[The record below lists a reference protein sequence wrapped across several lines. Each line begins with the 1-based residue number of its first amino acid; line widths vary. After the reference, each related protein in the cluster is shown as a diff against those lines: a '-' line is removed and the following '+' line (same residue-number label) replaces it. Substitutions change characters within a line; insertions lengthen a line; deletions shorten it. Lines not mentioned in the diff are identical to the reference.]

1 MKPIKLIISAIGP
14 YADEPLEIDF
24 SQFSGKGLF
33 LISGDTGAG
42 KTTIF
47 DAICFALYGET
58 SGHYRD
64 TKNLRSQYAAPG
76 TKSYVDFYFT
86 HQGEEYRIYR
96 QPGYLRA
103 KQRGEG
109 LIEEKEKAV
118 FYCGAETPQEGKTQ
132 VDRRIKEL
140 LSISFEQFKQIAM
153 IAQGEF
159 WELLN
164 ASTQERT
171 EILRTIFMTER
182 YQRLEQKLRERRN
195 AGLNEKKRLEN
206 SVVQYFNEAAAGPKS
221 QLAEDLQKLQEQT
234 AASGGALDLAAM
246 LDLLAALLAEDE
258 AENVLVQA
266 DLQAANQLLDE
277 RKKAL
282 IEAQANNRLL
292 ARLAEH
298 QERQRQLAAQG
309 PAMEGQAQLLQRQ
322 KAARREVQPVF
333 QRWQEAQALAAK
345 TEADI
350 EKQKQA
356 VAQAE
361 AAQRQSAAVLT
372 PEQLQ
377 QAPVQ
382 LAEWQS
388 QGRRLADLAADVKK
402 LLSEVWPGYDKE
414 KIKLQNKQND
424 FAAARREYERLEQQ
438 YQQQERILESCR
450 AGILAQT
457 LVAGQ
462 PCPVCGSTQHPS
474 PARLPAEAVTEADL
488 KQSKAALERAQQ
500 TKDKLL
506 REAENAK
513 GVLHKQAEQLREKAL
528 QCLAAANEQAAVA
541 LPAGEVEGSD
551 LPPLLQQAQAGLA
564 AQIEKNQQE
573 QRALGQKCLAY
584 IEAARLKGGQTARP
598 AGVKQA
604 IELAQ
609 QAAAALQGSKA
620 ELAGSLKTLRENLNK
635 QQVEAEKLQGNFVV
649 VLQEK
654 GFADEAEFK
663 SLLATEEEIGQTEKT
678 LNQYHQAV
686 QTNKEQL
693 AQSTEDAKGR
703 VLVDEAALQQQ
714 VQAQAQLAADL
725 QTESNLLQTRLT
737 QNGRLQQNIAAQKEP
752 LAAACQES
760 QLCSQLYNLISG
772 NISEKNKITFE
783 QYIQAA
789 GFDNIIAAAN
799 RRLLPM
805 SDGQFELFRVQEA
818 GNKRSKASL
827 DLEVQDNFTG
837 QRRPVGNL
845 SGGESFKASLSL
857 ALGLSDT
864 VSGDLGGVQM
874 DVLFVD
880 EGFGTLDRKSIE
892 NALDILL
899 SLSGANKLVGIIS
912 HREEL
917 VENIPQ
923 QIRVRKSKNGSSIEI
938 DTGF

>member
-47 DAICFALYGET
+47 DAICFALYGEA

-76 TKSYVDFYFT
+76 TKSYVDFYFS

-234 AASGGALDLAAM
+234 AASGGAWDLAAM

-258 AENVLVQA
+258 AENTLVQA
-266 DLQAANQLLDE
+266 DLQAANKLLDE

-282 IEAQANNRLL
+282 IEAQTNNRLL
-292 ARLAEH
+292 DRLAEH

-309 PAMEGQAQLLQRQ
+309 PTMEGQAQLLQRQ

-333 QRWQEAQALAAK
+333 QRWQEAQAQAAK
-345 TEADI
+345 TAAAI
-350 EKQKQA
+350 ERQSQA
-356 VAQAE
+356 LAQAE
-361 AAQRQSAAVLT
+361 AALQRAAAVLT

-382 LAEWQS
+382 LAKSQQQQKEWERVA
-388 QGRRLADLAADVKK
+388 GELNRLLHQVITAYNEDVEEWRKK
-402 LLSEVWPGYDKE
+402 Q
-414 KIKLQNKQND
+414 QN
-424 FAAARREYERLEQQ
+424 FEAARDRYNQLDGEYK
-438 YQQQERILESCR
+438 QQEQILENCR

-457 LVAGQ
+457 LAEGQ
-462 PCPVCGSTQHPS
+462 PCPVCGSTNHPR
-474 PARLPAEAVTEADL
+474 PAQLPAEAVTEADL
-488 KQSKAALERAQQ
+488 KESKAALERARQA
-500 TKDKLL
+500 KDDLL
-506 REAENAK
+506 KEVEKAK
-513 GVLHKQAEQLREKAL
+513 GVLQKQGEQLKQQVLKAL
-528 QCLAAANEQAAVA
+528 AEAGQPQTEETAK
-541 LPAGEVEGSD
+541 GEV
-551 LPPLLQQAQAGLA
+551 LTAQLQQA
-564 AQIEKNQQE
+564 AQDIDGKIKDEKRK
-573 QRALGQKCLAY
+573 QRELGQKCLAY
-584 IEAARLKGGQTARP
+584 IEATLPQNAARP
-598 AGVKQA
+598 GSVKQA

-609 QAAAALQGSKA
+609 QAAAEVQRLQSTA
-620 ELAGSLKTLRENLNK
+620 AGSLETLRQSLRE
-635 QQVEAEKLQGNFVV
+635 QQTGVEACQAEFTA

-654 GFADEAEFK
+654 GFADEAQFK
-663 SLLATEEEIGQTEKT
+663 SLLATEEEISQTEER
-678 LNQYHQAV
+678 LNQYRQAV

-693 AQSTEDAKGR
+693 AQATEDAAGKTR
-703 VLVDEAALQQQ
+703 QDEAALQQQ
-714 VQAQAQLAADL
+714 VQAQARLVADL

>member
-76 TKSYVDFYFT
+76 TKSYVDFYFS

-118 FYCGAETPQEGKTQ
+118 LYCGAETPQEGKTQ

-206 SVVQYFNEAAAGPKS
+206 SVVQYFNEVAAGPKS

-234 AASGGALDLAAM
+234 AASGGAWDLAAM

-258 AENVLVQA
+258 AENALVQA
-266 DLQAANQLLDE
+266 DLQAANKLLDE

-282 IEAQANNRLL
+282 IEAQTNNRLL
-292 ARLAEH
+292 DRLAEH
-298 QERQRQLAAQG
+298 QKRQRQLAAQG
-309 PAMEGQAQLLQRQ
+309 PTMEGQAQLLQRQ

-333 QRWQEAQALAAK
+333 QRWQEAQAQAAK
-345 TEADI
+345 TAAAI
-350 EKQKQA
+350 ERQSQA
-356 VAQAE
+356 LAQAE
-361 AAQRQSAAVLT
+361 AALQRAAAVLT
-372 PEQLQ
+372 LEQLQ

-382 LAEWQS
+382 LAKSQQQQKEWERVA
-388 QGRRLADLAADVKK
+388 GENRLLHQVIKAYNEDVEEWRKK
-402 LLSEVWPGYDKE
+402 Q
-414 KIKLQNKQND
+414 QN
-424 FAAARREYERLEQQ
+424 FEAARDRYNQLDGEYK
-438 YQQQERILESCR
+438 QQEQILENCR

-457 LVAGQ
+457 LAEGQ
-462 PCPVCGSTQHPS
+462 PCPVCGSTNHPR
-474 PARLPAEAVTEADL
+474 PAQLPAEAVTEADL
-488 KQSKAALERAQQ
+488 KQSKAALERARQA
-500 TKDKLL
+500 KDDLL
-506 REAENAK
+506 KEVENAK
-513 GVLHKQAEQLREKAL
+513 GVLQTQGEQLKQQVLKAL
-528 QCLAAANEQAAVA
+528 AEAGQPQTEETAK
-541 LPAGEVEGSD
+541 GEV
-551 LPPLLQQAQAGLA
+551 LTAQLQQAARNIDTKIQD
-564 AQIEKNQQE
+564 EKQKQQK
-573 QRALGQKCLAY
+573 LGQKCLAY
-584 IEAARLKGGQTARP
+584 IEAARLEKPLARP
-598 AGVKQA
+598 ASVKQA
-604 IELAQ
+604 IAQAQ
-609 QAAAALQGSKA
+609 QAAEAVQRLQSTA
-620 ELAGSLKTLRENLNK
+620 AGSLETLRQSLRE
-635 QQVEAEKLQGNFVV
+635 QQTGVEACQAEFAA

-654 GFADEAEFK
+654 GFADEAQFK
-663 SLLATEEEIGQTEKT
+663 SLLATEEEISQTEET

-693 AQSTEDAKGR
+693 AQSTEDAAGKTR
-703 VLVDEAALQQQ
+703 QDEAALQQQ
-714 VQAQAQLAADL
+714 VQAQAQLVADL

>member
-118 FYCGAETPQEGKTQ
+118 LYCGAETPQEGKTQ

-234 AASGGALDLAAM
+234 AASGGAWDLAAM

-282 IEAQANNRLL
+282 IEAQTNNRLL
-292 ARLAEH
+292 TRLAEH

-309 PAMEGQAQLLQRQ
+309 PTMEAQAQLLQRQ

-333 QRWQEAQALAAK
+333 QRWQEAQAQASKTAA
-345 TEADI
+345 AI
-350 EKQKQA
+350 ERQSQA
-356 VAQAE
+356 LAQAE
-361 AAQRQSAAVLT
+361 AALQRAAAVLT
-372 PEQLQ
+372 LEQLQ

-382 LAEWQS
+382 LAKSQQQQKEWERVA
-388 QGRRLADLAADVKK
+388 GENRLLHQVIKAYNEDVEEWRKK
-402 LLSEVWPGYDKE
+402 Q
-414 KIKLQNKQND
+414 QN
-424 FAAARREYERLEQQ
+424 FEAARDRYNQLDGEYK
-438 YQQQERILESCR
+438 QQEQILENCR

-457 LVAGQ
+457 LAEGQ
-462 PCPVCGSTQHPS
+462 PCPVCGSTNHPR
-474 PARLPAEAVTEADL
+474 PAQLPAEAVTEADL
-488 KQSKAALERAQQ
+488 KQSKAALEQARQA
-500 TKDKLL
+500 KDDLL
-506 REAENAK
+506 NEVENAK
-513 GVLHKQAEQLREKAL
+513 GGLQTQGEQLKQQVLKAL
-528 QCLAAANEQAAVA
+528 AEAGQPQIEETAK
-541 LPAGEVEGSD
+541 GEV
-551 LPPLLQQAQAGLA
+551 LTAQLQQA
-564 AQIEKNQQE
+564 AQDIDGKIKDEKRK
-573 QRALGQKCLAY
+573 QRELGQKCLAY
-584 IEAARLKGGQTARP
+584 IEATLPQNAARP
-598 AGVKQA
+598 GSVKQA

-609 QAAAALQGSKA
+609 QAAAEVQRLQSTA
-620 ELAGSLKTLRENLNK
+620 AGSLETLRQSLRE
-635 QQVEAEKLQGNFVV
+635 QQTGVETCQAEFAA

-663 SLLATEEEIGQTEKT
+663 SLLATEEEISQTEET

-693 AQSTEDAKGR
+693 AQATEDAAGKTR
-703 VLVDEAALQQQ
+703 QDEAALQQQ

-725 QTESNLLQTRLT
+725 QTESNLLQTRLN

-864 VSGDLGGVQM
+864 VAGDLGGVQM

>member
-76 TKSYVDFYFT
+76 TKSYVDFYFS

-118 FYCGAETPQEGKTQ
+118 LYCGAETPQEGKTQ

-234 AASGGALDLAAM
+234 AASGGAWDLAAM

-258 AENVLVQA
+258 AENTLVQA
-266 DLQAANQLLDE
+266 DLQAANKLLDE
-277 RKKAL
+277 HKKAL
-282 IEAQANNRLL
+282 NDAQTNNKLLDRLDEHQK
-292 ARLAEH
+292 RQRWLAE
-298 QERQRQLAAQG
+298 QG
-309 PAMEGQAQLLQRQ
+309 PAMDGQAQLLQRQ
-322 KAARREVQPVF
+322 KAARREVQPTF
-333 QRWQEAQALAAK
+333 AGWQQAQAQAGQTA
-345 TEADI
+345 EDI
-350 EKQKQA
+350 EQQGRDSAQLEA
-356 VAQAE
+356 VQEQAE
-361 AAQRQSAAVLT
+361 AILK
-372 PEQLQ
+372 PGKLQ
-377 QAPVQ
+377 QASTWLVESQ
-382 LAEWQS
+382 KQQEEWEHVA
-388 QGRRLADLAADVKK
+388 GDLNK
-402 LLSEVWPGYDKE
+402 LLKQDISDYNIAKGDLE
-414 KIKLQNKQND
+414 KKQREFEKAQGEYNKLD
-424 FAAARREYERLEQQ
+424 EEYKRQEQ
-438 YQQQERILESCR
+438 ILENCR

-457 LVAGQ
+457 LAAGQ
-462 PCPVCGSTQHPS
+462 PCPVCGSTQHPR
-474 PARLPAEAVTEADL
+474 PAQLPAEAVTEADL
-488 KQSKAALERAQQ
+488 KQSKAALELARQA
-500 TKDKLL
+500 KDNLL
-506 REAENAK
+506 TAAENAK
-513 GVLHKQAEQLREKAL
+513 GILQKQGEQLKKNVIKAL
-528 QCLAAANEQAAVA
+528 AE
-541 LPAGEVEGSD
+541 AGQPQIEETAKGEE
-551 LPPLLQQAQAGLA
+551 LTAQLQQAVRNIDTKIQD
-564 AQIEKNQQE
+564 EKQKQQK
-573 QRALGQKCLAY
+573 LGQKCLAY
-584 IEAARLKGGQTARP
+584 IEAARLKGGQTTRP

-604 IELAQ
+604 IEQAQ
-609 QAAAALQGSKA
+609 QAAAALQSSKA

-635 QQVEAEKLQGNFVV
+635 QQVEAEKLQGKFVV

-654 GFADEAEFK
+654 GFADEEEFK
-663 SLLATEEEIGQTEKT
+663 SLLATEEEISQTEEL
-678 LNQYHQAV
+678 LNQYWQDV
-686 QTNKEQL
+686 QTNEKQL
-693 AQSTEDAKGR
+693 AQAMEDAAGKMR
-703 VLVDEAALQQQ
+703 QDEAVLQQQ
-714 VQAQAQLAADL
+714 VQAQAQLVADL

-752 LAAACQES
+752 LFAACQES

>member
-1 MKPIKLIISAIGP
+1 M
-14 YADEPLEIDF
+14 
-24 SQFSGKGLF
+24 
-33 LISGDTGAG
+33 
-42 KTTIF
+42 
-47 DAICFALYGET
+47 
-58 SGHYRD
+58 
-64 TKNLRSQYAAPG
+64 
-76 TKSYVDFYFT
+76 
-86 HQGEEYRIYR
+86 
-96 QPGYLRA
+96 
-103 KQRGEG
+103 
-109 LIEEKEKAV
+109 
-118 FYCGAETPQEGKTQ
+118 
-132 VDRRIKEL
+132 
-140 LSISFEQFKQIAM
+140 
-153 IAQGEF
+153 
-159 WELLN
+159 
-164 ASTQERT
+164 
-171 EILRTIFMTER
+171 
-182 YQRLEQKLRERRN
+182 
-195 AGLNEKKRLEN
+195 EN
-206 SVVQYFNEAAAGPKS
+206 
-221 QLAEDLQKLQEQT
+221 
-234 AASGGALDLAAM
+234 
-246 LDLLAALLAEDE
+246 
-258 AENVLVQA
+258 
-266 DLQAANQLLDE
+266 
-277 RKKAL
+277 
-282 IEAQANNRLL
+282 
-292 ARLAEH
+292 
-298 QERQRQLAAQG
+298 
-309 PAMEGQAQLLQRQ
+309 
-322 KAARREVQPVF
+322 
-333 QRWQEAQALAAK
+333 
-345 TEADI
+345 
-350 EKQKQA
+350 
-356 VAQAE
+356 
-361 AAQRQSAAVLT
+361 
-372 PEQLQ
+372 
-377 QAPVQ
+377 
-382 LAEWQS
+382 
-388 QGRRLADLAADVKK
+388 
-402 LLSEVWPGYDKE
+402 
-414 KIKLQNKQND
+414 
-424 FAAARREYERLEQQ
+424 
-438 YQQQERILESCR
+438 CR

-457 LVAGQ
+457 LAEGQ
-462 PCPVCGSTQHPS
+462 PCPVCGSTNHPR
-474 PARLPAEAVTEADL
+474 PAQLPAEAVTEADL
-488 KQSKAALERAQQ
+488 KQSKAALERARQA
-500 TKDKLL
+500 KDDLL
-506 REAENAK
+506 KEVENAK
-513 GVLHKQAEQLREKAL
+513 GVLQTQGEQLKQQVLKAL
-528 QCLAAANEQAAVA
+528 AEAGQPQTEETAK
-541 LPAGEVEGSD
+541 GEV
-551 LPPLLQQAQAGLA
+551 LTAQLQQAARNIDTKIQD
-564 AQIEKNQQE
+564 EKQKQQK
-573 QRALGQKCLAY
+573 LGQKCLAY
-584 IEAARLKGGQTARP
+584 IEAARLKGGQTARL

-663 SLLATEEEIGQTEKT
+663 SLLATEEEISQTEET

-693 AQSTEDAKGR
+693 AQATEDAAGKTR
-703 VLVDEAALQQQ
+703 QDEAALQQQ
-714 VQAQAQLAADL
+714 VQAQAQQADNL
-725 QTESNLLQTRLT
+725 QTESNLLQTRLR

-892 NALDILL
+892 NALDSLL

>member
-118 FYCGAETPQEGKTQ
+118 LYCGAETPQEGKTQ

-140 LSISFEQFKQIAM
+140 LGISFEQFKQIAM

-234 AASGGALDLAAM
+234 AASGGAWDLAAM

-258 AENVLVQA
+258 TENTLVQA

-282 IEAQANNRLL
+282 IEAQTNNRLL
-292 ARLAEH
+292 DRLDEH
-298 QERQRQLAAQG
+298 QKRQRQLAAQG
-309 PAMEGQAQLLQRQ
+309 PTMEGQAQLLQRQ

-333 QRWQEAQALAAK
+333 QRWQDAQAQAAK

-361 AAQRQSAAVLT
+361 AALQRAAAVLT
-372 PEQLQ
+372 LEQLQ

-382 LAEWQS
+382 LAKSQQQQKEWEHVA
-388 QGRRLADLAADVKK
+388 GELNRLLHQVIKAYNEDVEEWRKK
-402 LLSEVWPGYDKE
+402 Q
-414 KIKLQNKQND
+414 QN
-424 FAAARREYERLEQQ
+424 FEAARDRYNQLDGEYK
-438 YQQQERILESCR
+438 QQEQILENCR

-457 LVAGQ
+457 LAEGQ
-462 PCPVCGSTQHPS
+462 PCPVCGSTNHPR
-474 PARLPAEAVTEADL
+474 PAQLPAEAVTEADL
-488 KQSKAALERAQQ
+488 KQSKAALERARQAKDDLLKEVEKANGVLQKQGEQLKQQ
-500 TKDKLL
+500 VLKALA
-506 REAENAK
+506 EAGQPQTEETAK
-513 GVLHKQAEQLREKAL
+513 GEVLTAQ
-528 QCLAAANEQAAVA
+528 
-541 LPAGEVEGSD
+541 
-551 LPPLLQQAQAGLA
+551 LQQA
-564 AQIEKNQQE
+564 AQDIDGKIKDEKRK
-573 QRALGQKCLAY
+573 QRELGQKCLAY
-584 IEAARLKGGQTARP
+584 IEATLPQNAARP
-598 AGVKQA
+598 GSVKQA

-609 QAAAALQGSKA
+609 QAAAEVQRLQSTA
-620 ELAGSLKTLRENLNK
+620 AGSLETLRQSLRE
-635 QQVEAEKLQGNFVV
+635 QQTGVEACQAEFAA

-654 GFADEAEFK
+654 GFADEAQFK
-663 SLLATEEEIGQTEKT
+663 SLLATEEEISQTEKT

-693 AQSTEDAKGR
+693 AQSMEDAKGR

-874 DVLFVD
+874 DELFVD
-880 EGFGTLDRKSIE
+880 EGFGTLDRQSIE

>member
-234 AASGGALDLAAM
+234 AASGGAWDLAAM

-258 AENVLVQA
+258 AENTLVQA

-282 IEAQANNRLL
+282 IEAQTNNRLL
-292 ARLAEH
+292 TRLAEH

-309 PAMEGQAQLLQRQ
+309 PTMEGQAQLLQRQ

-333 QRWQEAQALAAK
+333 QRWQEAQAQAAK
-345 TEADI
+345 TAAAI
-350 EKQKQA
+350 ERQSQA
-356 VAQAE
+356 LAQAE
-361 AAQRQSAAVLT
+361 AALQRTAAVLR

-382 LAEWQS
+382 LAKSQQQQKEWERVA
-388 QGRRLADLAADVKK
+388 GENRLLHQVIKAYNQDVEEWRKK
-402 LLSEVWPGYDKE
+402 Q
-414 KIKLQNKQND
+414 QN
-424 FAAARREYERLEQQ
+424 FEAARDRYNQLDGEYK
-438 YQQQERILESCR
+438 QQEQILENCR

-457 LVAGQ
+457 LAEGQ
-462 PCPVCGSTQHPS
+462 PCPVCGSTNHPR
-474 PARLPAEAVTEADL
+474 PAQLPAEAVTEADL
-488 KQSKAALERAQQ
+488 KQSKAALERARQA
-500 TKDKLL
+500 KDDLL
-506 REAENAK
+506 KEVENAK
-513 GVLHKQAEQLREKAL
+513 GGLQTQGEQLKQQVLKAL
-528 QCLAAANEQAAVA
+528 AEAGQPQIEETAK
-541 LPAGEVEGSD
+541 GEV
-551 LPPLLQQAQAGLA
+551 LTAQLQQA
-564 AQIEKNQQE
+564 AQDIDGKIKDEKRK
-573 QRALGQKCLAY
+573 QRELGQKCLAY
-584 IEAARLKGGQTARP
+584 IEATLPQNAARP
-598 AGVKQA
+598 GSVKQA

-609 QAAAALQGSKA
+609 QAAAEVQRLQSTA
-620 ELAGSLKTLRENLNK
+620 AGSLETLRQSLRE
-635 QQVEAEKLQGNFVV
+635 QQTGVEACQAEFTA

-654 GFADEAEFK
+654 GFADEAQFK
-663 SLLATEEEIGQTEKT
+663 SLLATEEEISQTEET

-693 AQSTEDAKGR
+693 AQATEDAKGR

-772 NISEKNKITFE
+772 NISEKNKITLE

>member
-118 FYCGAETPQEGKTQ
+118 LYCGAETPQEGKTQ

-234 AASGGALDLAAM
+234 AASGGAWDLAAM

-309 PAMEGQAQLLQRQ
+309 PTMEGQAQLLQRQ

-333 QRWQEAQALAAK
+333 QRWQEAQAQAAK
-345 TEADI
+345 TAAAI
-350 EKQKQA
+350 ERQSQDLA
-356 VAQAE
+356 RAE
-361 AAQRQSAAVLT
+361 AALQRTAAVLR

-457 LVAGQ
+457 LAAGQ

-488 KQSKAALERAQQ
+488 KQSKAALERVQQ

-584 IEAARLKGGQTARP
+584 IEAARLEKPLARP
-598 AGVKQA
+598 ASVKQA
-604 IELAQ
+604 IAQAQ
-609 QAAAALQGSKA
+609 QAAEAVQRLQSTA
-620 ELAGSLKTLRENLNK
+620 AGSLETLRQSLRE
-635 QQVEAEKLQGNFVV
+635 QQTGVETCQAEFAA

-663 SLLATEEEIGQTEKT
+663 SLLATEEEISQTEET

-693 AQSTEDAKGR
+693 AQAMEDAKGR

-714 VQAQAQLAADL
+714 VQAQAQLVADL

>member
-118 FYCGAETPQEGKTQ
+118 LYCGAETPQEGKTQ

-234 AASGGALDLAAM
+234 AASGGAWDLAAM

-258 AENVLVQA
+258 AENTLVQA

-282 IEAQANNRLL
+282 IEAQTNNRLL
-292 ARLAEH
+292 TRLAEH
-298 QERQRQLAAQG
+298 QKRQQQLAAQG
-309 PAMEGQAQLLQRQ
+309 PTMEGQAQLLQRQ

-333 QRWQEAQALAAK
+333 QRWQEAQAQASKTAA
-345 TEADI
+345 AI
-350 EKQKQA
+350 ERQSQA
-356 VAQAE
+356 LAQAE
-361 AAQRQSAAVLT
+361 AALQRAAAVLT
-372 PEQLQ
+372 LEQLQ

-382 LAEWQS
+382 LAKSQQQQKEWERVA
-388 QGRRLADLAADVKK
+388 GENRLLHQVIKAYNEDVEEWRKK
-402 LLSEVWPGYDKE
+402 Q
-414 KIKLQNKQND
+414 QN
-424 FAAARREYERLEQQ
+424 FEAARDRYNQLDGEYK
-438 YQQQERILESCR
+438 QQEQILENCR

-457 LVAGQ
+457 LAEGQ
-462 PCPVCGSTQHPS
+462 PCPVCGSTNHPR
-474 PARLPAEAVTEADL
+474 PAQLPAEAVTEADL
-488 KQSKAALERAQQ
+488 KQSKAALEQARQA
-500 TKDKLL
+500 KDDLL
-506 REAENAK
+506 NEVENAK
-513 GVLHKQAEQLREKAL
+513 GGLQTQGEQLKQQVLKAL
-528 QCLAAANEQAAVA
+528 AEAGQPQIEETAK
-541 LPAGEVEGSD
+541 GEV
-551 LPPLLQQAQAGLA
+551 LTAQLQQA
-564 AQIEKNQQE
+564 AQDIDGKIKDEKRK
-573 QRALGQKCLAY
+573 QRELGQKCLAY
-584 IEAARLKGGQTARP
+584 IEATLPQNAARP
-598 AGVKQA
+598 GSVKQA

-609 QAAAALQGSKA
+609 QAAAEVQRLQSTA
-620 ELAGSLKTLRENLNK
+620 AGSLETLRQSLRE
-635 QQVEAEKLQGNFVV
+635 QQTGVETCQAEFAA

-663 SLLATEEEIGQTEKT
+663 SLLATEEEISQTEET

-693 AQSTEDAKGR
+693 AQATEDAAGKTR
-703 VLVDEAALQQQ
+703 QDEAALQQQ

-725 QTESNLLQTRLT
+725 QTESNLLQTRLN

>member
-118 FYCGAETPQEGKTQ
+118 LYCGAETPQEGKTQ

-234 AASGGALDLAAM
+234 AASGGAWDLAAM

-258 AENVLVQA
+258 AENTLVQA
-266 DLQAANQLLDE
+266 DLQAANKLLDE

-282 IEAQANNRLL
+282 IEAQTNNRLL
-292 ARLAEH
+292 TRLAEH

-309 PAMEGQAQLLQRQ
+309 PAMDGQAQLLQRQ

-333 QRWQEAQALAAK
+333 QRWQEAQAQAAK
-345 TEADI
+345 TAAAI
-350 EKQKQA
+350 ERQSQA
-356 VAQAE
+356 LAQAE
-361 AAQRQSAAVLT
+361 AALQRAAAVLT
-372 PEQLQ
+372 LEQLQ

-382 LAEWQS
+382 LAKSQQQQKEWERVA
-388 QGRRLADLAADVKK
+388 GELNRLLHQVIKAYNEDVEEWRKK
-402 LLSEVWPGYDKE
+402 Q
-414 KIKLQNKQND
+414 QN
-424 FAAARREYERLEQQ
+424 FEAARDRYNQLDGEYK
-438 YQQQERILESCR
+438 QQEQILENCR

-457 LVAGQ
+457 LAEGQ
-462 PCPVCGSTQHPS
+462 PCPVCGSTNHPR
-474 PARLPAEAVTEADL
+474 PAQLPAEAVTEADL
-488 KQSKAALERAQQ
+488 KQSKAELERARQA
-500 TKDKLL
+500 KDDLL
-506 REAENAK
+506 NEVEKAK
-513 GVLHKQAEQLREKAL
+513 GGLQTQGEQLKQQVLKAL
-528 QCLAAANEQAAVA
+528 AEAGQPQTEETAK
-541 LPAGEVEGSD
+541 GEV
-551 LPPLLQQAQAGLA
+551 LTAQLQQA
-564 AQIEKNQQE
+564 AQDIDGKIKDEKRK
-573 QRALGQKCLAY
+573 QRELGQKCLAY
-584 IEAARLKGGQTARP
+584 IEATLPQKAARP
-598 AGVKQA
+598 DSVKQA

-609 QAAAALQGSKA
+609 QAAAEVQRLQSTA
-620 ELAGSLKTLRENLNK
+620 AGSLETLRQSLRE
-635 QQVEAEKLQGNFVV
+635 QQTGVETCQAEFAA

-654 GFADEAEFK
+654 GFADEAQFK
-663 SLLATEEEIGQTEKT
+663 SLLATEEEISQTEET

>member
-234 AASGGALDLAAM
+234 AASGGAWDLAAM

-258 AENVLVQA
+258 AENALVRA

-333 QRWQEAQALAAK
+333 QRLQEALVQAAK
-345 TEADI
+345 TAAAI
-350 EKQKQA
+350 ERQSQA
-356 VAQAE
+356 LAQAE
-361 AAQRQSAAVLT
+361 AALQRAAAVLT

-382 LAEWQS
+382 LAKSQQQQKEWEHVA
-388 QGRRLADLAADVKK
+388 GELNRLLHQVIKAYNEDVEEWRKK
-402 LLSEVWPGYDKE
+402 Q
-414 KIKLQNKQND
+414 QN
-424 FAAARREYERLEQQ
+424 FEAARDRYNQLDGEYK
-438 YQQQERILESCR
+438 QQEQILENCR

-457 LVAGQ
+457 LAEGQ
-462 PCPVCGSTQHPS
+462 PCPVCGSTNHPR
-474 PARLPAEAVTEADL
+474 PAQLPAEAVTEADL
-488 KQSKAALERAQQ
+488 KQSKAALERARQA
-500 TKDKLL
+500 KDDLL
-506 REAENAK
+506 KEVEKAK
-513 GVLHKQAEQLREKAL
+513 GVLQKQGEQLKQQVLKAL
-528 QCLAAANEQAAVA
+528 AEAGQPQTEETAK
-541 LPAGEVEGSD
+541 GEV
-551 LPPLLQQAQAGLA
+551 LTAQLQQA
-564 AQIEKNQQE
+564 AQDIDGKIKDEKRK
-573 QRALGQKCLAY
+573 QRELGQKCLAY
-584 IEAARLKGGQTARP
+584 IEATLPQNAARP
-598 AGVKQA
+598 GSVKQA

-609 QAAAALQGSKA
+609 QAAAEVQRLQSTA
-620 ELAGSLKTLRENLNK
+620 AGSLETLRQSLRE
-635 QQVEAEKLQGNFVV
+635 QQTGVEACQAEFAA

-654 GFADEAEFK
+654 GFADEAQFK
-663 SLLATEEEIGQTEKT
+663 SLLATEEEISQTEET

-693 AQSTEDAKGR
+693 AQSMEDAKGR

-714 VQAQAQLAADL
+714 VQAQAQLVADL

>member
-118 FYCGAETPQEGKTQ
+118 LYCGAETPQEGKTQ

-234 AASGGALDLAAM
+234 AASGGAWDLAAM

-258 AENVLVQA
+258 AENTLVQA

-292 ARLAEH
+292 ARLDEH

-309 PAMEGQAQLLQRQ
+309 PTMEAQAQLLQRQ

-333 QRWQEAQALAAK
+333 QRWQEAQAQAAK
-345 TEADI
+345 TAAAI
-350 EKQKQA
+350 ERQSQDLA
-356 VAQAE
+356 RAE
-361 AAQRQSAAVLT
+361 AALQRAAAVLT
-372 PEQLQ
+372 LEQLQ

-382 LAEWQS
+382 LAEYQKERKDL
-388 QGRRLADLAADVKK
+388 QQLAAEVANLLEVAWPAYDQEKDK
-402 LLSEVWPGYDKE
+402 L
-414 KIKLQNKQND
+414 KQKQ
-424 FAAARREYERLEQQ
+424 AAYLDGRLEYERLEEQ
-438 YQQQERILESCR
+438 YKQREQILESCR

-457 LVAGQ
+457 LAEGQ
-462 PCPVCGSTQHPS
+462 PCPVCGSTNHPR
-474 PARLPAEAVTEADL
+474 PAQLPAEAVTEADL
-488 KQSKAALERAQQ
+488 KQSKAELERARQA
-500 TKDKLL
+500 KDDLL
-506 REAENAK
+506 KEVEKAK
-513 GVLHKQAEQLREKAL
+513 GVLQKQAEQLREKAL

-584 IEAARLKGGQTARP
+584 IEAARLEKPLARP
-598 AGVKQA
+598 ASVKQA

-609 QAAAALQGSKA
+609 QAAAEVQRLQSTA
-620 ELAGSLKTLRENLNK
+620 AGSLETLRQSLRE
-635 QQVEAEKLQGNFVV
+635 QQTGVEACQAEFAA

-654 GFADEAEFK
+654 GFADEAQFK
-663 SLLATEEEIGQTEKT
+663 SLLATEEEISQTEET

-693 AQSTEDAKGR
+693 AQATEDAKGR

-772 NISEKNKITFE
+772 NISEKNKITLE

>member
-118 FYCGAETPQEGKTQ
+118 LYCGAETPQEGKTQ

-234 AASGGALDLAAM
+234 AASGGAWDLAAM

-258 AENVLVQA
+258 AENTLVQA

-282 IEAQANNRLL
+282 IEAQTNNRLL
-292 ARLAEH
+292 TRLAEH

-309 PAMEGQAQLLQRQ
+309 PTMEAQAQLLQRQ

-333 QRWQEAQALAAK
+333 QRWQDAQAQAAK

-513 GVLHKQAEQLREKAL
+513 GVLQKQAEQLREKAL
-528 QCLAAANEQAAVA
+528 QCLAVAGELAAIA

-584 IEAARLKGGQTARP
+584 IEAARLEKPLARP
-598 AGVKQA
+598 GSVKQA

-609 QAAAALQGSKA
+609 QAAAEVQRLQSTA
-620 ELAGSLKTLRENLNK
+620 AGSLETLRQSLRE
-635 QQVEAEKLQGNFVV
+635 QQTGVEACQAEFTA

-654 GFADEAEFK
+654 GFADEAQFK
-663 SLLATEEEIGQTEKT
+663 SLLATEEEISQTEER
-678 LNQYHQAV
+678 LNQYRQAV

-693 AQSTEDAKGR
+693 AQATEDAAGKTR
-703 VLVDEAALQQQ
+703 QDEAALQQQ
-714 VQAQAQLAADL
+714 VQAQARLVADL

-752 LAAACQES
+752 LVAACQES

-864 VSGDLGGVQM
+864 VAGDLGGVQM

>member
-118 FYCGAETPQEGKTQ
+118 LYCGAETPQEGKTQ

-234 AASGGALDLAAM
+234 AASGGAWDLAAM

-258 AENVLVQA
+258 AENALVRA

-282 IEAQANNRLL
+282 IEAQTNNRLL
-292 ARLAEH
+292 DRLAEH

-333 QRWQEAQALAAK
+333 QRWQEARAQAAK
-345 TEADI
+345 TAAAI
-350 EKQKQA
+350 ERQSQA
-356 VAQAE
+356 LAQAE
-361 AAQRQSAAVLT
+361 AALQRAAAVLT
-372 PEQLQ
+372 LEQLQ
-377 QAPVQ
+377 QTPVRLAEYQKEQDGLQQ
-382 LAEWQS
+382 LAAE
-388 QGRRLADLAADVKK
+388 VEK
-402 LLSEVWPGYDKE
+402 LLKVEWPGYE
-414 KIKLQNKQND
+414 AEEIKLQRKQSAYLD
-424 FAAARREYERLEQQ
+424 GRREYEQLEQQ
-438 YQQQERILESCR
+438 YKQQEQILESCR

-457 LVAGQ
+457 LLEGQ
-462 PCPVCGSTQHPS
+462 PCPVCGSTNHPR
-474 PARLPAEAVTEADL
+474 PAQLPAEAVTEADL
-488 KQSKAALERAQQ
+488 KQSKAALKRALQA
-500 TKDKLL
+500 KDKLL
-506 REAENAK
+506 REVENAR
-513 GVLHKQAEQLREKAL
+513 GVLQKQDEQQREKAL
-528 QCLAAANEQAAVA
+528 QCLVAVN
-541 LPAGEVEGSD
+541 LLVGEVD
-551 LPPLLQQAQAGLA
+551 RQALQLLLQQAQAGLA
-564 AQIEKNQQE
+564 AQVDASRQK
-573 QRALGQKCLAY
+573 QRELGQKCLAY
-584 IEAARLKGGQTARP
+584 IEAARLEKPLARP
-598 AGVKQA
+598 ASVKQA

-654 GFADEAEFK
+654 GFADEEEFK
-663 SLLATEEEIGQTEKT
+663 SLLATEEEISQTEET

-693 AQSTEDAKGR
+693 AQATEDAAGKTR
-703 VLVDEAALQQQ
+703 QDEAALQQQ
-714 VQAQAQLAADL
+714 VQAQARLVADL

>member
-76 TKSYVDFYFT
+76 TKSYVDFYFS

-118 FYCGAETPQEGKTQ
+118 LYCGAETPQEGKTQ

-234 AASGGALDLAAM
+234 AASGGAWDLAAM

-258 AENVLVQA
+258 AENTLVQA
-266 DLQAANQLLDE
+266 DLQAANKLLDE
-277 RKKAL
+277 HKKAL
-282 IEAQANNRLL
+282 NDAQTNNKLLDRLDEHQK
-292 ARLAEH
+292 RQRWLAE
-298 QERQRQLAAQG
+298 QG
-309 PAMEGQAQLLQRQ
+309 PAMDGQAQLLQRQ
-322 KAARREVQPVF
+322 KAARREVQPTF
-333 QRWQEAQALAAK
+333 AGWQQAQAQAGQTA
-345 TEADI
+345 EDI
-350 EKQKQA
+350 EQQGRDLAQLEA
-356 VAQAE
+356 VQEQAE
-361 AAQRQSAAVLT
+361 AILK
-372 PEQLQ
+372 PGKLQ
-377 QAPVQ
+377 QASTWLVESQ
-382 LAEWQS
+382 KQQEEWEHVA
-388 QGRRLADLAADVKK
+388 GDLNK
-402 LLSEVWPGYDKE
+402 LLKQDISDYNIAKGDLE
-414 KIKLQNKQND
+414 KKQREFEKAQGEYNKLD
-424 FAAARREYERLEQQ
+424 EEYKRQEQ
-438 YQQQERILESCR
+438 ILENCR

-457 LVAGQ
+457 LAAGQ
-462 PCPVCGSTQHPS
+462 PCPVCGSTQHPR
-474 PARLPAEAVTEADL
+474 PAQLPAAAVTEADL
-488 KQSKAALERAQQ
+488 KQSKAALELARQA
-500 TKDKLL
+500 KDNLL
-506 REAENAK
+506 TAAENAK
-513 GVLHKQAEQLREKAL
+513 GILQKQGEQLKKNVIKAL
-528 QCLAAANEQAAVA
+528 AE
-541 LPAGEVEGSD
+541 AGQPQIEETAKGEE
-551 LPPLLQQAQAGLA
+551 LTAQLQQAVRNIDTKIQD
-564 AQIEKNQQE
+564 EKQKQQK
-573 QRALGQKCLAY
+573 LGQKCLAY
-584 IEAARLKGGQTARP
+584 IEAARLKGGQTTRP

-604 IELAQ
+604 IEQAQ
-609 QAAAALQGSKA
+609 QAAAALQSSKA

-635 QQVEAEKLQGNFVV
+635 QQVEAEKLQGKFVV

-654 GFADEAEFK
+654 GFADEEEFK
-663 SLLATEEEIGQTEKT
+663 SLLATEEEISQTEEL
-678 LNQYHQAV
+678 LNQYWQDV
-686 QTNKEQL
+686 QTNEKQL
-693 AQSTEDAKGR
+693 AQAMEDAAGKMR
-703 VLVDEAALQQQ
+703 QDEAVLQQQ
-714 VQAQAQLAADL
+714 VQAQAQLVADL

-752 LAAACQES
+752 LFAACQES

>member
-76 TKSYVDFYFT
+76 TKSYVDFYFS

-118 FYCGAETPQEGKTQ
+118 LYCGAETPQEGKTQ

-206 SVVQYFNEAAAGPKS
+206 SVVQYFNEVAAGPKS

-234 AASGGALDLAAM
+234 AASGGAWDLAAM

-282 IEAQANNRLL
+282 IEAQTNNRLL
-292 ARLAEH
+292 TRLAEH

-309 PAMEGQAQLLQRQ
+309 PAMDGQAQLLQRQ

-333 QRWQEAQALAAK
+333 QHWQEARAQAAK
-345 TEADI
+345 TAAAI
-350 EKQKQA
+350 ERQSQA
-356 VAQAE
+356 LAQAE
-361 AAQRQSAAVLT
+361 AALQRAAAVLT
-372 PEQLQ
+372 LEQLQ
-377 QAPVQ
+377 QTPVRLAEYQKEQDGLQQ
-382 LAEWQS
+382 LAAE
-388 QGRRLADLAADVKK
+388 VEK
-402 LLSEVWPGYDKE
+402 LLKVEWPGYE
-414 KIKLQNKQND
+414 AEEIKLQRKQSAYLD
-424 FAAARREYERLEQQ
+424 GRREYEQLEQQ
-438 YQQQERILESCR
+438 YKQQEQILESCR

-457 LVAGQ
+457 LLEGQ

-488 KQSKAALERAQQ
+488 KQSKDALKRALQA
-500 TKDKLL
+500 KDKLL
-506 REAENAK
+506 REVENAR
-513 GVLHKQAEQLREKAL
+513 GVLQKQDEQQREKAL
-528 QCLAAANEQAAVA
+528 QCLVAVN
-541 LPAGEVEGSD
+541 LLVGEVD
-551 LPPLLQQAQAGLA
+551 RQALQLLLQQAQAGLA
-564 AQIEKNQQE
+564 AQVDANRQK
-573 QRALGQKCLAY
+573 QRELGQKCLAY
-584 IEAARLKGGQTARP
+584 IEAARLEKPLARP
-598 AGVKQA
+598 ASVKQA
-604 IELAQ
+604 IAQAQ
-609 QAAAALQGSKA
+609 QAAAAVQRLQSTA
-620 ELAGSLKTLRENLNK
+620 AGSLETLRQSLRE
-635 QQVEAEKLQGNFVV
+635 QQTGVEACQAEFTA
-649 VLQEK
+649 VLQQK
-654 GFADEAEFK
+654 GFADETEFK
-663 SLLATEEEIGQTEKT
+663 QLLVTEAALNQTEEA

-693 AQSTEDAKGR
+693 AQAMEDAKGR

-725 QTESNLLQTRLT
+725 QTESNLLQMRLK
-737 QNGRLQQNIAAQKEP
+737 QNRRLQQNIAAQKEP
-752 LAAACQES
+752 LVAACQES

-827 DLEVQDNFTG
+827 DLEVHDNFTG

>member
-118 FYCGAETPQEGKTQ
+118 LYCGAETPQEGKTQ

-234 AASGGALDLAAM
+234 AASGGAWDLAAM

-258 AENVLVQA
+258 AENALVRA

-277 RKKAL
+277 HKTAL
-282 IEAQANNRLL
+282 NDAKTNNKLL

-309 PAMEGQAQLLQRQ
+309 PAMDGQAQLLQRQ

-333 QRWQEAQALAAK
+333 QRWQEAQAQAAK
-345 TEADI
+345 TAAAI
-350 EKQKQA
+350 ERQSQA
-356 VAQAE
+356 LAQAE
-361 AAQRQSAAVLT
+361 AALQRAAAVLT
-372 PEQLQ
+372 LEQLQ
-377 QAPVQ
+377 QTPVRLAEYQKEQDGLQQ
-382 LAEWQS
+382 LAAE
-388 QGRRLADLAADVKK
+388 VEK
-402 LLSEVWPGYDKE
+402 LLKVEWPGYE
-414 KIKLQNKQND
+414 AEEIKLQRKQSAYLD
-424 FAAARREYERLEQQ
+424 GRREYEQLEQQ
-438 YQQQERILESCR
+438 YKQQEQILESCR

-457 LVAGQ
+457 LLEGQ

-513 GVLHKQAEQLREKAL
+513 GVLQKQAEQLREKAL
-528 QCLAAANEQAAVA
+528 QCLAVAGELAAVA

-584 IEAARLKGGQTARP
+584 IEAARLEKSLARP
-598 AGVKQA
+598 ASVKQA
-604 IELAQ
+604 IAQAQ
-609 QAAAALQGSKA
+609 QAAEAVQRLQSTA
-620 ELAGSLKTLRENLNK
+620 AGSLETLRQSLRE
-635 QQVEAEKLQGNFVV
+635 QQTGVEACQAEFAA

-654 GFADEAEFK
+654 GFADEAQFK
-663 SLLATEEEIGQTEKT
+663 SLLATEEEISQTEET

-714 VQAQAQLAADL
+714 VQAQAQLVADL

>member
-1 MKPIKLIISAIGP
+1 M
-14 YADEPLEIDF
+14 
-24 SQFSGKGLF
+24 
-33 LISGDTGAG
+33 
-42 KTTIF
+42 
-47 DAICFALYGET
+47 
-58 SGHYRD
+58 
-64 TKNLRSQYAAPG
+64 
-76 TKSYVDFYFT
+76 
-86 HQGEEYRIYR
+86 
-96 QPGYLRA
+96 
-103 KQRGEG
+103 
-109 LIEEKEKAV
+109 
-118 FYCGAETPQEGKTQ
+118 
-132 VDRRIKEL
+132 
-140 LSISFEQFKQIAM
+140 
-153 IAQGEF
+153 
-159 WELLN
+159 
-164 ASTQERT
+164 
-171 EILRTIFMTER
+171 
-182 YQRLEQKLRERRN
+182 
-195 AGLNEKKRLEN
+195 
-206 SVVQYFNEAAAGPKS
+206 
-221 QLAEDLQKLQEQT
+221 
-234 AASGGALDLAAM
+234 
-246 LDLLAALLAEDE
+246 
-258 AENVLVQA
+258 
-266 DLQAANQLLDE
+266 
-277 RKKAL
+277 
-282 IEAQANNRLL
+282 
-292 ARLAEH
+292 
-298 QERQRQLAAQG
+298 
-309 PAMEGQAQLLQRQ
+309 
-322 KAARREVQPVF
+322 
-333 QRWQEAQALAAK
+333 
-345 TEADI
+345 
-350 EKQKQA
+350 
-356 VAQAE
+356 
-361 AAQRQSAAVLT
+361 
-372 PEQLQ
+372 
-377 QAPVQ
+377 
-382 LAEWQS
+382 
-388 QGRRLADLAADVKK
+388 
-402 LLSEVWPGYDKE
+402 
-414 KIKLQNKQND
+414 
-424 FAAARREYERLEQQ
+424 
-438 YQQQERILESCR
+438 ESCR

-457 LVAGQ
+457 LAEGQ
-462 PCPVCGSTQHPS
+462 PCPVCGSTNHPR
-474 PARLPAEAVTEADL
+474 PAQLPAEAVTEADL
-488 KQSKAALERAQQ
+488 KQSKAELERARQA
-500 TKDKLL
+500 KDDLL
-506 REAENAK
+506 KEVEKAK
-513 GVLHKQAEQLREKAL
+513 GVLQKQAEQLREKAL

-584 IEAARLKGGQTARP
+584 IEAARLEKPLARP
-598 AGVKQA
+598 ASVKQA

-609 QAAAALQGSKA
+609 QAAAEVQRLQSTA
-620 ELAGSLKTLRENLNK
+620 AGSLETLRQSLRE
-635 QQVEAEKLQGNFVV
+635 QQTGVEACQAEFAA

-654 GFADEAEFK
+654 GFADEAQFK
-663 SLLATEEEIGQTEKT
+663 SLLATEEEISQTEET

-693 AQSTEDAKGR
+693 AQATEDAAGKTR
-703 VLVDEAALQQQ
+703 QDEAALQQQ

-772 NISEKNKITFE
+772 NISEKNKITLE

-874 DVLFVD
+874 YVLFVD

>member
-118 FYCGAETPQEGKTQ
+118 LYCGAETPQEGKTQ

-234 AASGGALDLAAM
+234 AASGGAWDLAAM

-258 AENVLVQA
+258 AENTLVQA

-282 IEAQANNRLL
+282 IEAQTNNRLL
-292 ARLAEH
+292 TRLAEH

-309 PAMEGQAQLLQRQ
+309 PAMDGQAQLLQRQ

-333 QRWQEAQALAAK
+333 QRWQEAQA
-345 TEADI
+345 
-350 EKQKQA
+350 QA
-356 VAQAE
+356 VKTAAAIERQSQALAQAE
-361 AAQRQSAAVLT
+361 AALQRAAAVLT
-372 PEQLQ
+372 LEQLQ

-513 GVLHKQAEQLREKAL
+513 GVLQKQAEQLREKAL
-528 QCLAAANEQAAVA
+528 QCLAVAGELAAIA

-584 IEAARLKGGQTARP
+584 IEAARLEKPLARP
-598 AGVKQA
+598 ASVKQA
-604 IELAQ
+604 IAQAQ
-609 QAAAALQGSKA
+609 QAAEAVQRLQSTA
-620 ELAGSLKTLRENLNK
+620 AGSLETLRQSLRE
-635 QQVEAEKLQGNFVV
+635 QQTGVETCQAEFTT

-663 SLLATEEEIGQTEKT
+663 SLLATEEEISQTEET

-714 VQAQAQLAADL
+714 VQAQAQLVADL

>member
-76 TKSYVDFYFT
+76 TKSYVDFYFS

-234 AASGGALDLAAM
+234 AASGGAWDLAAM

-258 AENVLVQA
+258 AENTLVQA
-266 DLQAANQLLDE
+266 DLQAANKLLDE

-282 IEAQANNRLL
+282 IEAQTNNRLL
-292 ARLAEH
+292 DRLAEH

-309 PAMEGQAQLLQRQ
+309 PTMEGQAQLLQRQ

-333 QRWQEAQALAAK
+333 QRWQEAQAQAAK
-345 TEADI
+345 TAAAI
-350 EKQKQA
+350 ERQSQA
-356 VAQAE
+356 LAQAE
-361 AAQRQSAAVLT
+361 AALQRAAAVLT

-382 LAEWQS
+382 LAKSQQQQKEWERVA
-388 QGRRLADLAADVKK
+388 GELNRLLHQVITAYNEDVEEWRKK
-402 LLSEVWPGYDKE
+402 Q
-414 KIKLQNKQND
+414 QN
-424 FAAARREYERLEQQ
+424 FEAARDRYNQLDGEYK
-438 YQQQERILESCR
+438 QQEQILENCR

-457 LVAGQ
+457 LAEGQ
-462 PCPVCGSTQHPS
+462 PCPVCGSTNHPR
-474 PARLPAEAVTEADL
+474 PAQLPAEAVTEADL
-488 KQSKAALERAQQ
+488 KESKAALERARQA
-500 TKDKLL
+500 KDDLL
-506 REAENAK
+506 KEVEKAK
-513 GVLHKQAEQLREKAL
+513 GVLQKQGEQLKQQVLKAL
-528 QCLAAANEQAAVA
+528 AEAGQPQTEETAK
-541 LPAGEVEGSD
+541 GEV
-551 LPPLLQQAQAGLA
+551 LTAQLQQA
-564 AQIEKNQQE
+564 AQDIDGKIKDEKRK
-573 QRALGQKCLAY
+573 QRELGQKCLAY
-584 IEAARLKGGQTARP
+584 IEATLPQNAARP
-598 AGVKQA
+598 GSVKQA

-609 QAAAALQGSKA
+609 QAAAEVQRLQSTA
-620 ELAGSLKTLRENLNK
+620 AGSLETLRQSLRE
-635 QQVEAEKLQGNFVV
+635 QQTGVEACQAEFTA

-654 GFADEAEFK
+654 GFADEAQFK
-663 SLLATEEEIGQTEKT
+663 SLLATEEEISQTEER
-678 LNQYHQAV
+678 LNQYRQAV

-693 AQSTEDAKGR
+693 AQATEDAAGKTR
-703 VLVDEAALQQQ
+703 QDEAALQQQ
-714 VQAQAQLAADL
+714 VQAQARLVADL

>member
-118 FYCGAETPQEGKTQ
+118 LYCGAETPQEGKTQ

-234 AASGGALDLAAM
+234 AASGGAWDLAAM

-258 AENVLVQA
+258 AENALVRA

-282 IEAQANNRLL
+282 IEAQTNNRLL

-309 PAMEGQAQLLQRQ
+309 PAMDGQAQLLQRQ

-333 QRWQEAQALAAK
+333 QRWQEAQAQAAK
-345 TEADI
+345 TAAAI
-350 EKQKQA
+350 ERQSQDLA
-356 VAQAE
+356 RAE
-361 AAQRQSAAVLT
+361 AALQRTAAVLR

-382 LAEWQS
+382 LAES
-388 QGRRLADLAADVKK
+388 QQQQKEWERVAGDLNK
-402 LLSEVWPGYDKE
+402 LLKQDISDYNIAKGDLKKKQQEFKKAQDEYNELDKE
-414 KIKLQNKQND
+414 YKRQ
-424 FAAARREYERLEQQ
+424 EQ
-438 YQQQERILESCR
+438 ILENCR

-457 LVAGQ
+457 LAEGQ
-462 PCPVCGSTQHPS
+462 PCPVCGSTNHPR
-474 PARLPAEAVTEADL
+474 PAQLPAEAVTEADL
-488 KQSKAALERAQQ
+488 KQSKAALEQARQA
-500 TKDKLL
+500 KDDLL
-506 REAENAK
+506 NEVENAK
-513 GVLHKQAEQLREKAL
+513 GGLQTQGEQLKQQVLKAL
-528 QCLAAANEQAAVA
+528 DEAGQPQTEETAK
-541 LPAGEVEGSD
+541 GEV
-551 LPPLLQQAQAGLA
+551 LTAQLQQA
-564 AQIEKNQQE
+564 AQDIDGKIKDEKRK
-573 QRALGQKCLAY
+573 QRELGQKCLAY

-620 ELAGSLKTLRENLNK
+620 ELAGSLKTLRKNLNK
-635 QQVEAEKLQGNFVV
+635 QQVEAEKLQGNFAA

-654 GFADEAEFK
+654 GFADEAQFK
-663 SLLATEEEIGQTEKT
+663 SLLATEEEISQTEEL
-678 LNQYHQAV
+678 LNQYWQDV
-686 QTNKEQL
+686 QTNEKQL
-693 AQSTEDAKGR
+693 AQAMEDAAGKTR
-703 VLVDEAALQQQ
+703 QDEAALQQQ
-714 VQAQAQLAADL
+714 VQAQAQLVADL
-725 QTESNLLQTRLT
+725 QTESNLLQMRLK
-737 QNGRLQQNIAAQKEP
+737 QNRRLQQNIAAQKEP
-752 LAAACQES
+752 LVAACQES

>member
-234 AASGGALDLAAM
+234 AASGGAWDLAAM

-258 AENVLVQA
+258 AENTLVQA

-282 IEAQANNRLL
+282 IEAQTNNRLL
-292 ARLAEH
+292 TRLAEH

-309 PAMEGQAQLLQRQ
+309 PTMEGQAQLLQRQ

-333 QRWQEAQALAAK
+333 QRWQEAQAQAAK
-345 TEADI
+345 TAAAI
-350 EKQKQA
+350 ERQSQA
-356 VAQAE
+356 LAQAE
-361 AAQRQSAAVLT
+361 AALQRTAAVLR

-382 LAEWQS
+382 LAKSQQQQKEWERVA
-388 QGRRLADLAADVKK
+388 GENRLLHQVIKAYNQDVEEWRKK
-402 LLSEVWPGYDKE
+402 Q
-414 KIKLQNKQND
+414 QN
-424 FAAARREYERLEQQ
+424 FEAARDRYNQLDGEYK
-438 YQQQERILESCR
+438 QQEQILENCR

-457 LVAGQ
+457 LAEGQ
-462 PCPVCGSTQHPS
+462 PCPVCGSTNHPR
-474 PARLPAEAVTEADL
+474 PAQLPAEAVTEADL
-488 KQSKAALERAQQ
+488 KQSKAALERARQA
-500 TKDKLL
+500 KDDLL
-506 REAENAK
+506 NEVEKAK
-513 GVLHKQAEQLREKAL
+513 GGLQTQGEQLKQQVLKAL
-528 QCLAAANEQAAVA
+528 AE
-541 LPAGEVEGSD
+541 AGQPQTEETAKREVRTAQ
-551 LPPLLQQAQAGLA
+551 LQQAARNIDTKIQD
-564 AQIEKNQQE
+564 EKQKQQK
-573 QRALGQKCLAY
+573 LGQKCLAY

-663 SLLATEEEIGQTEKT
+663 SLLATEEEISQTEET

>member
-118 FYCGAETPQEGKTQ
+118 LYCGAETPQEGKTQ

-234 AASGGALDLAAM
+234 AASGGAWDLAAM

-258 AENVLVQA
+258 AENTLVQA

-282 IEAQANNRLL
+282 IEAQTNNRLL
-292 ARLAEH
+292 TRLAEH
-298 QERQRQLAAQG
+298 QKRQQQLAAQG
-309 PAMEGQAQLLQRQ
+309 PTMEGQAQLLQRQ

-333 QRWQEAQALAAK
+333 QRWQEAQAQASKTAA
-345 TEADI
+345 AI
-350 EKQKQA
+350 ERQSQA
-356 VAQAE
+356 LAQAE
-361 AAQRQSAAVLT
+361 AALQRAAAVLT
-372 PEQLQ
+372 LEQLQ

-382 LAEWQS
+382 LAKSQQQQKEWERVA
-388 QGRRLADLAADVKK
+388 GENRLLHQVIKAYNEDVEEWRKK
-402 LLSEVWPGYDKE
+402 Q
-414 KIKLQNKQND
+414 QN
-424 FAAARREYERLEQQ
+424 FEAARDRYNQLDGEYK
-438 YQQQERILESCR
+438 QQEQILENGR

-457 LVAGQ
+457 LAEGQ
-462 PCPVCGSTQHPS
+462 PCPVCGSTNHPR
-474 PARLPAEAVTEADL
+474 PAQLPAEAVTEADL
-488 KQSKAALERAQQ
+488 KQSKAALEQARQA
-500 TKDKLL
+500 KDDLL
-506 REAENAK
+506 NEVENAK
-513 GVLHKQAEQLREKAL
+513 GGLQTQGEQLKQQVLKAL
-528 QCLAAANEQAAVA
+528 AEAGQPQIEETAK
-541 LPAGEVEGSD
+541 GEV
-551 LPPLLQQAQAGLA
+551 LTAQLQQA
-564 AQIEKNQQE
+564 AQDIDGKIKDEKRK
-573 QRALGQKCLAY
+573 QRELGQKCLAY
-584 IEAARLKGGQTARP
+584 IEATLPQNAARP
-598 AGVKQA
+598 GSVKQA

-609 QAAAALQGSKA
+609 QAAAEVQRLQSTA
-620 ELAGSLKTLRENLNK
+620 AGSLETLRQSLRE
-635 QQVEAEKLQGNFVV
+635 QQTGVETCQAEFAA

-663 SLLATEEEIGQTEKT
+663 SLLATEEEISQTEET

-693 AQSTEDAKGR
+693 AQATEDAAGKTR
-703 VLVDEAALQQQ
+703 QDEAALQQQ

-725 QTESNLLQTRLT
+725 QTESNLLQTRLN

>member
-1 MKPIKLIISAIGP
+1 M
-14 YADEPLEIDF
+14 
-24 SQFSGKGLF
+24 
-33 LISGDTGAG
+33 
-42 KTTIF
+42 
-47 DAICFALYGET
+47 
-58 SGHYRD
+58 
-64 TKNLRSQYAAPG
+64 RSQYAAPG

-234 AASGGALDLAAM
+234 AASGGAWDLAAM

-258 AENVLVQA
+258 AENTLVQA

-282 IEAQANNRLL
+282 IEAQTNNRLL
-292 ARLAEH
+292 TRLAEH

-309 PAMEGQAQLLQRQ
+309 PTMEGQAQLLQRQ

-333 QRWQEAQALAAK
+333 QRWQEAQAQAAK
-345 TEADI
+345 TAAAI
-350 EKQKQA
+350 ERQSQA
-356 VAQAE
+356 LAQAE
-361 AAQRQSAAVLT
+361 AALQRTAAVLR

-382 LAEWQS
+382 LAKSQQQQKEWERVA
-388 QGRRLADLAADVKK
+388 GENRLLHQVIKAYNQDVEEWRKK
-402 LLSEVWPGYDKE
+402 Q
-414 KIKLQNKQND
+414 QN
-424 FAAARREYERLEQQ
+424 FEAARDRYNQLDGEYK
-438 YQQQERILESCR
+438 QQEQILENCR

-457 LVAGQ
+457 LAEGQ
-462 PCPVCGSTQHPS
+462 PCPVCGSTNHPR
-474 PARLPAEAVTEADL
+474 PAQLPAEAVTEADL
-488 KQSKAALERAQQ
+488 KQSKAALERARQA
-500 TKDKLL
+500 KDDLL
-506 REAENAK
+506 NEVEKAK
-513 GVLHKQAEQLREKAL
+513 GGLQTQGEQLKQQVLKAL
-528 QCLAAANEQAAVA
+528 AE
-541 LPAGEVEGSD
+541 AGQPQTEETAKREV
-551 LPPLLQQAQAGLA
+551 LTAQLQQAARNIDTKIQD
-564 AQIEKNQQE
+564 EKQKQQK
-573 QRALGQKCLAY
+573 LGQKCLAY

-663 SLLATEEEIGQTEKT
+663 SLLATEEEISQTEET

>member
-118 FYCGAETPQEGKTQ
+118 LYCGAETPQEGKTQ

-234 AASGGALDLAAM
+234 AASGGAWDLAAM
-246 LDLLAALLAEDE
+246 LDLLAALLTEDE
-258 AENVLVQA
+258 AENTLVQA

-282 IEAQANNRLL
+282 IEAQTNNRLL
-292 ARLAEH
+292 TRLAEH

-309 PAMEGQAQLLQRQ
+309 PAMDGQAQLLQRQ

-333 QRWQEAQALAAK
+333 QRWQEAQA
-345 TEADI
+345 
-350 EKQKQA
+350 QA
-356 VAQAE
+356 VKTAAAIERQSQALAQAE
-361 AAQRQSAAVLT
+361 AALQRAAAVLT
-372 PEQLQ
+372 LEQLQ

-488 KQSKAALERAQQ
+488 KQSKAALERVQQ

-584 IEAARLKGGQTARP
+584 IEAARLEKPLARP
-598 AGVKQA
+598 ASVKQA
-604 IELAQ
+604 IAQAQ
-609 QAAAALQGSKA
+609 QAAEAVQRLQSTA
-620 ELAGSLKTLRENLNK
+620 AGSLETLRQSLRE
-635 QQVEAEKLQGNFVV
+635 QQTGVETCQAEFAA

-693 AQSTEDAKGR
+693 AQATEDAAGKTR
-703 VLVDEAALQQQ
+703 QDEAALQQQ
-714 VQAQAQLAADL
+714 VQAQAQLVADL

-864 VSGDLGGVQM
+864 VAGDLGGVQM

>member
-118 FYCGAETPQEGKTQ
+118 LYCGAETPQEGKTQ

-234 AASGGALDLAAM
+234 AASGGAWDLAAM

-258 AENVLVQA
+258 AENALVRA

-309 PAMEGQAQLLQRQ
+309 PTMEGQAQLLQRQ

-361 AAQRQSAAVLT
+361 TAQRQSAAVLT

-377 QAPVQ
+377 QAPTQ
-382 LAEWQS
+382 LSEWQS
-388 QGRRLADLAADVKK
+388 QVRRLADLAADVKK

-513 GVLHKQAEQLREKAL
+513 GVLQKQAEQLREKAL
-528 QCLAAANEQAAVA
+528 QCLAVAGELAAIA

-584 IEAARLKGGQTARP
+584 IEAARLEKPLARP
-598 AGVKQA
+598 ASVKQA

-635 QQVEAEKLQGNFVV
+635 QQVEAEKLQGNFAA

-654 GFADEAEFK
+654 GFADEAQFK
-663 SLLATEEEIGQTEKT
+663 SLLATEEEISQTEET
-678 LNQYHQAV
+678 LTQYRQDV

-714 VQAQAQLAADL
+714 VQAQAQLVADL

-752 LAAACQES
+752 LVAACQES

>member
-118 FYCGAETPQEGKTQ
+118 LYCGAETPQEGKTQ

-234 AASGGALDLAAM
+234 AASGGAWDLAAM

-258 AENVLVQA
+258 AENTLVQA

-282 IEAQANNRLL
+282 IEAQTNNRLL
-292 ARLAEH
+292 TRLAEH

-309 PAMEGQAQLLQRQ
+309 PTMEGQAQLLQQQ

-333 QRWQEAQALAAK
+333 QRWQEAQAQAAK
-345 TEADI
+345 TAAAI
-350 EKQKQA
+350 ERQSQA
-356 VAQAE
+356 LAQAE
-361 AAQRQSAAVLT
+361 AALQRAAAVLT
-372 PEQLQ
+372 LEQLQ

-382 LAEWQS
+382 LAKSQQQQKEWERVA
-388 QGRRLADLAADVKK
+388 GELNRLLHQVITAYNEDVEEWRKK
-402 LLSEVWPGYDKE
+402 Q
-414 KIKLQNKQND
+414 QN
-424 FAAARREYERLEQQ
+424 FEAARDRYNQLDGEYK
-438 YQQQERILESCR
+438 QQEQILENCR

-457 LVAGQ
+457 LAEGQ
-462 PCPVCGSTQHPS
+462 PCPVCGSTNHPR
-474 PARLPAEAVTEADL
+474 PAQLPAEAVTEADL
-488 KQSKAALERAQQ
+488 KQSKAALERARQA
-500 TKDKLL
+500 KDDLL
-506 REAENAK
+506 NEVEKAK
-513 GVLHKQAEQLREKAL
+513 GVLQTQGEQLKQQVLKAL
-528 QCLAAANEQAAVA
+528 AEAGQPQTEETAK
-541 LPAGEVEGSD
+541 GEV
-551 LPPLLQQAQAGLA
+551 LTAQLQQA
-564 AQIEKNQQE
+564 AQDIDGKIKDEKRK
-573 QRALGQKCLAY
+573 QRELGQKCLAY

-620 ELAGSLKTLRENLNK
+620 ELAGSLKTLRKNLNK
-635 QQVEAEKLQGNFVV
+635 QQVEAEKLQGNFAA

-654 GFADEAEFK
+654 GFADEAQFK
-663 SLLATEEEIGQTEKT
+663 SLLATEEEIGQTEET
-678 LNQYHQAV
+678 LTQYHQAV

-714 VQAQAQLAADL
+714 VQAQARLAADL

-752 LAAACQES
+752 LVAAYQES

>member
-1 MKPIKLIISAIGP
+1 M
-14 YADEPLEIDF
+14 
-24 SQFSGKGLF
+24 Q
-33 LISGDTGAG
+33 
-42 KTTIF
+42 
-47 DAICFALYGET
+47 
-58 SGHYRD
+58 
-64 TKNLRSQYAAPG
+64 
-76 TKSYVDFYFT
+76 
-86 HQGEEYRIYR
+86 
-96 QPGYLRA
+96 RA
-103 KQRGEG
+103 
-109 LIEEKEKAV
+109 
-118 FYCGAETPQEGKTQ
+118 
-132 VDRRIKEL
+132 
-140 LSISFEQFKQIAM
+140 
-153 IAQGEF
+153 
-159 WELLN
+159 
-164 ASTQERT
+164 
-171 EILRTIFMTER
+171 
-182 YQRLEQKLRERRN
+182 
-195 AGLNEKKRLEN
+195 
-206 SVVQYFNEAAAGPKS
+206 
-221 QLAEDLQKLQEQT
+221 
-234 AASGGALDLAAM
+234 
-246 LDLLAALLAEDE
+246 
-258 AENVLVQA
+258 
-266 DLQAANQLLDE
+266 
-277 RKKAL
+277 
-282 IEAQANNRLL
+282 
-292 ARLAEH
+292 
-298 QERQRQLAAQG
+298 
-309 PAMEGQAQLLQRQ
+309 
-322 KAARREVQPVF
+322 
-333 QRWQEAQALAAK
+333 
-345 TEADI
+345 
-350 EKQKQA
+350 
-356 VAQAE
+356 
-361 AAQRQSAAVLT
+361 AAVLT
-372 PEQLQ
+372 LEQLQ

-382 LAEWQS
+382 LAEYQKERKDL
-388 QGRRLADLAADVKK
+388 QQLAAEVANLLEVAWPAYDQEKDK
-402 LLSEVWPGYDKE
+402 L
-414 KIKLQNKQND
+414 KQKQ
-424 FAAARREYERLEQQ
+424 AAYLDGRLEYERLEEQ
-438 YQQQERILESCR
+438 YKQREQILESCR

-457 LVAGQ
+457 LAEGQ
-462 PCPVCGSTQHPS
+462 PCPVCGSTNHPR
-474 PARLPAEAVTEADL
+474 PAQLPAEAVTEADL
-488 KQSKAALERAQQ
+488 KQSKDALKRALQA
-500 TKDKLL
+500 KDKLL
-506 REAENAK
+506 REVENAR
-513 GVLHKQAEQLREKAL
+513 GVLQKQDEQLREKAL

-551 LPPLLQQAQAGLA
+551 LPPLLQAGLA

-584 IEAARLKGGQTARP
+584 IEAARLEKPLARP
-598 AGVKQA
+598 ASVKQA
-604 IELAQ
+604 IAQAQ
-609 QAAAALQGSKA
+609 QAAEAVQRLQSTA
-620 ELAGSLKTLRENLNK
+620 AGSLETLRQSLRE
-635 QQVEAEKLQGNFVV
+635 QQAGVESCLAEFTA
-649 VLQEK
+649 VLQQK
-654 GFADEAEFK
+654 GFADETEFK
-663 SLLATEEEIGQTEKT
+663 QLLVTEAALNQTEEA

-693 AQSTEDAKGR
+693 AQATEDAKGR

-714 VQAQAQLAADL
+714 VQAQAQLVADL
-725 QTESNLLQTRLT
+725 QTESSLLQMRLT

>member
-118 FYCGAETPQEGKTQ
+118 LYCGAETPQEGKTQ

-140 LSISFEQFKQIAM
+140 LGISFEQFKQIAM

-234 AASGGALDLAAM
+234 AASGGAWDLAAM

-258 AENVLVQA
+258 TENTLVQA

-282 IEAQANNRLL
+282 IEAQTNNRLL
-292 ARLAEH
+292 DRLDEH
-298 QERQRQLAAQG
+298 QKRQRQLAAQG
-309 PAMEGQAQLLQRQ
+309 PTMEAQAQLLQRQ

-333 QRWQEAQALAAK
+333 QRWQDAQAQAAK

-361 AAQRQSAAVLT
+361 AALQRAAAVLT
-372 PEQLQ
+372 LEQLQ

-382 LAEWQS
+382 LAKSQQQQKEWEHVA
-388 QGRRLADLAADVKK
+388 GELNRLLHQVIKAYNEDVEEWRKK
-402 LLSEVWPGYDKE
+402 Q
-414 KIKLQNKQND
+414 QN
-424 FAAARREYERLEQQ
+424 FEAARDRYNQLDGEYK
-438 YQQQERILESCR
+438 QQEQILENCR

-457 LVAGQ
+457 LAEGQ
-462 PCPVCGSTQHPS
+462 PCPVCGSTNHPR
-474 PARLPAEAVTEADL
+474 PAQLPAEAVTEADL
-488 KQSKAALERAQQ
+488 KQSKAALERARQAKDDLLKEVEKANGVLQKQGEQLKQQ
-500 TKDKLL
+500 VLKALA
-506 REAENAK
+506 EAGQPQTEETAK
-513 GVLHKQAEQLREKAL
+513 GEVLTAQ
-528 QCLAAANEQAAVA
+528 
-541 LPAGEVEGSD
+541 
-551 LPPLLQQAQAGLA
+551 LQQA
-564 AQIEKNQQE
+564 AQDIDGKIKDEKRK
-573 QRALGQKCLAY
+573 QRELGQKCLAY
-584 IEAARLKGGQTARP
+584 IEATLPQNAARP
-598 AGVKQA
+598 GSVKQA

-609 QAAAALQGSKA
+609 QAAAEVQRLQSTA
-620 ELAGSLKTLRENLNK
+620 AGSLETLRQSLRE
-635 QQVEAEKLQGNFVV
+635 QQTGVEACQAEFAA

-654 GFADEAEFK
+654 GFADEAQFK
-663 SLLATEEEIGQTEKT
+663 SLLATEEEISQTEKT

-693 AQSTEDAKGR
+693 AQSMEDAKGR

>member
-234 AASGGALDLAAM
+234 AASGGAWDLAAM

-258 AENVLVQA
+258 AENTLVQA

-277 RKKAL
+277 HKTAL
-282 IEAQANNRLL
+282 NDAKTNNKLLDRLD
-292 ARLAEH
+292 EH
-298 QERQRQLAAQG
+298 QKRQRQLAAQG
-309 PAMEGQAQLLQRQ
+309 PTMEGQAQLLQRQ

-333 QRWQEAQALAAK
+333 QRWQEAQAQAAK
-345 TEADI
+345 TAAAI
-350 EKQKQA
+350 ERQSQA
-356 VAQAE
+356 LAQAE
-361 AAQRQSAAVLT
+361 AALQRAAAVLT
-372 PEQLQ
+372 LEQLQ
-377 QAPVQ
+377 QTPVRLAEYQKEQDGLQQ
-382 LAEWQS
+382 LAAE
-388 QGRRLADLAADVKK
+388 VEK
-402 LLSEVWPGYDKE
+402 LLKVEWPGYE
-414 KIKLQNKQND
+414 AEEIKLQRKQSAYLD
-424 FAAARREYERLEQQ
+424 GRREYEQLEQQ
-438 YQQQERILESCR
+438 YKQQEQILESCR

-457 LVAGQ
+457 LLEGQ
-462 PCPVCGSTQHPS
+462 PCPVCGSTNHPR
-474 PARLPAEAVTEADL
+474 PAQLPAEAVTEADL
-488 KQSKAALERAQQ
+488 KQSKDALKRALQA
-500 TKDKLL
+500 KDKLL
-506 REAENAK
+506 REVENAR
-513 GVLHKQAEQLREKAL
+513 GVLQKQDEQQREKAL
-528 QCLAAANEQAAVA
+528 QCLVAVN
-541 LPAGEVEGSD
+541 LLVGEVD
-551 LPPLLQQAQAGLA
+551 RQALQLLLQQAQAGLA
-564 AQIEKNQQE
+564 AQVDANRQK
-573 QRALGQKCLAY
+573 QRELGQKCLAY
-584 IEAARLKGGQTARP
+584 IEAARLEKPLARP
-598 AGVKQA
+598 ASVKQA
-604 IELAQ
+604 IAQAQ
-609 QAAAALQGSKA
+609 QAAAAVQRLQSTA
-620 ELAGSLKTLRENLNK
+620 DGSLETLRQSLRE
-635 QQVEAEKLQGNFVV
+635 QQTGVEACQAEFAA

-654 GFADEAEFK
+654 GFADEAQFK
-663 SLLATEEEIGQTEKT
+663 SLLATEEEIGQTEET
-678 LNQYHQAV
+678 LTQYRQDV
-686 QTNKEQL
+686 QTNEKQL
-693 AQSTEDAKGR
+693 AQATEDAAGKTR
-703 VLVDEAALQQQ
+703 QDEAALQQQ
-714 VQAQAQLAADL
+714 VQAQAQLVADL

-799 RRLLPM
+799 QRLLPM

>member
-118 FYCGAETPQEGKTQ
+118 LYCGAETPQEGKTQ

-234 AASGGALDLAAM
+234 AASGGAWDLAAM
-246 LDLLAALLAEDE
+246 LDLLQKLIDEDYAEK
-258 AENVLVQA
+258 ALVQA

-277 RKKAL
+277 HKTAL
-282 IEAQANNRLL
+282 NDAKTNNKLL
-292 ARLAEH
+292 DRLAEH

-322 KAARREVQPVF
+322 KVARREVQPTF
-333 QRWQEAQALAAK
+333 AGWQQAQAQAGQTA
-345 TEADI
+345 EDI
-350 EKQKQA
+350 EQQGRDLARLEA
-356 VAQAE
+356 VQEQAE
-361 AAQRQSAAVLT
+361 AILK
-372 PEQLQ
+372 PEELQ
-377 QAPVQ
+377 QASTWLVESQ
-382 LAEWQS
+382 NQQEEWEHVA
-388 QGRRLADLAADVKK
+388 GDLNK
-402 LLSEVWPGYDKE
+402 LLKQDISDYNIAKGDLKKKQDEFKKAQGEYN
-414 KIKLQNKQND
+414 KLD
-424 FAAARREYERLEQQ
+424 EEYKRQEQ
-438 YQQQERILESCR
+438 ILENCR

-457 LVAGQ
+457 LAEGQ
-462 PCPVCGSTQHPS
+462 PCPVCGSTNHPR
-474 PARLPAEAVTEADL
+474 PAQLPAEAVTEADL
-488 KQSKAALERAQQ
+488 KQSKAALELARQ
-500 TKDKLL
+500 TKDNLL
-506 REAENAK
+506 TAAENAK
-513 GVLHKQAEQLREKAL
+513 GILQKQGEQLKKNVIKAL
-528 QCLAAANEQAAVA
+528 AE
-541 LPAGEVEGSD
+541 AGQPQIEETAKGEE
-551 LPPLLQQAQAGLA
+551 LTAQLQQAARNIDTKIQD
-564 AQIEKNQQE
+564 EKQKQQK
-573 QRALGQKCLAY
+573 LGQKCLAY

-620 ELAGSLKTLRENLNK
+620 ELAGSLKTLRKNLNK
-635 QQVEAEKLQGNFVV
+635 QQVEAEKLQGNFAA

-654 GFADEAEFK
+654 GFADEAQFK
-663 SLLATEEEIGQTEKT
+663 SLLATEEEIGQTEET
-678 LNQYHQAV
+678 LTQYRQDV

-714 VQAQAQLAADL
+714 VQAQAQLVADL

-864 VSGDLGGVQM
+864 VAGDLGGVQM

>member
-76 TKSYVDFYFT
+76 TKSYVDFYFS

-118 FYCGAETPQEGKTQ
+118 LYCGAETPQEGKTQ

-234 AASGGALDLAAM
+234 AASGGAWDLAAM

-258 AENVLVQA
+258 AENTLVQA

-277 RKKAL
+277 HKTAL
-282 IEAQANNRLL
+282 NDNKLL
-292 ARLAEH
+292 DRLAEH

-309 PAMEGQAQLLQRQ
+309 PTMEAQAQLLQRQ

-333 QRWQEAQALAAK
+333 QRWQDAQAQAAK

-438 YQQQERILESCR
+438 YKQREQILESCR

-457 LVAGQ
+457 LAEGQ

-513 GVLHKQAEQLREKAL
+513 GVLQKQAEQLREKAL
-528 QCLAAANEQAAVA
+528 QCLAVAGELAAVA

-584 IEAARLKGGQTARP
+584 IEAARLEKSLARP
-598 AGVKQA
+598 ASVKQA
-604 IELAQ
+604 IAQAQ
-609 QAAAALQGSKA
+609 QAAEAVQRLQSTA
-620 ELAGSLKTLRENLNK
+620 AGSLETLRQSLRE
-635 QQVEAEKLQGNFVV
+635 QQTGVEACQAEFAA

-654 GFADEAEFK
+654 GFADEAQFK
-663 SLLATEEEIGQTEKT
+663 SLLATEEEISQTEET

-714 VQAQAQLAADL
+714 VQAQAQLVADL

>member
-118 FYCGAETPQEGKTQ
+118 LYCGAETPQEGKTQ

-234 AASGGALDLAAM
+234 AASGGAWDLAAM

-282 IEAQANNRLL
+282 IEAQTNNRLL
-292 ARLAEH
+292 TRLAEH

-309 PAMEGQAQLLQRQ
+309 PAMDGQAQLLQRQ
-322 KAARREVQPVF
+322 KAARREVQPTF
-333 QRWQEAQALAAK
+333 AGWQQAQAQAGQTA
-345 TEADI
+345 EDI
-350 EKQKQA
+350 EQQGRDLAQLEA
-356 VAQAE
+356 VQEQAE
-361 AAQRQSAAVLT
+361 AILK
-372 PEQLQ
+372 PGKLQ
-377 QAPVQ
+377 QASTWLVESQ
-382 LAEWQS
+382 KQQEEWEHVA
-388 QGRRLADLAADVKK
+388 GDLNK
-402 LLSEVWPGYDKE
+402 LLKQDISDYNIAKGDLE
-414 KIKLQNKQND
+414 KKQREFEKAQGEYNKLD
-424 FAAARREYERLEQQ
+424 EEYKRQEQ
-438 YQQQERILESCR
+438 ILENCR

-457 LVAGQ
+457 LAAGQ
-462 PCPVCGSTQHPS
+462 PCPVCGSTQHPR
-474 PARLPAEAVTEADL
+474 PAQLPAEAVTEADL
-488 KQSKAALERAQQ
+488 KQSKAALELARQA
-500 TKDKLL
+500 KDNLL
-506 REAENAK
+506 TAAENAK
-513 GVLHKQAEQLREKAL
+513 GVLQTQGEQLKQQVLKAL
-528 QCLAAANEQAAVA
+528 DEAGQPQIEETAK
-541 LPAGEVEGSD
+541 GEV
-551 LPPLLQQAQAGLA
+551 LTAQLQQA
-564 AQIEKNQQE
+564 AQDIDGKIKDEKRK
-573 QRALGQKCLAY
+573 QRELGQKCLAY
-584 IEAARLKGGQTARP
+584 IEATLPQNAARP
-598 AGVKQA
+598 GSVKQA
-604 IELAQ
+604 IEQAQ
-609 QAAAALQGSKA
+609 QAAAALQSSKA

-635 QQVEAEKLQGNFVV
+635 QQVEAEKLQGKFVV

-654 GFADEAEFK
+654 GFADEEEFK
-663 SLLATEEEIGQTEKT
+663 SLLATEEEISQTEEL
-678 LNQYHQAV
+678 LNQYWQDV
-686 QTNKEQL
+686 QTNEKQL
-693 AQSTEDAKGR
+693 AQAMEDAAGKMR
-703 VLVDEAALQQQ
+703 QDEAVLQQQ
-714 VQAQAQLAADL
+714 VQEQARLVADL

-760 QLCSQLYNLISG
+760 QLCSRLYNLISG